1 MFQILLALL
10 LSTMAFAQ
18 LTHESEISTITTG
31 GNQNVETYL
40 FKTLNQYSF
49 DSKLTKFGGHY
60 TYGEASE
67 EVSARD
73 WDVNGKYE
81 QMVSP
86 YYAIYFGEIIE
97 GFRFQGIKARY
108 NSDAGVKYYLIK
120 SDLRNFVSEIGYRYT
135 IEDRYSPSV
144 NQFENKGRLFTEWNE
159 KVSATF
165 QYRLWAEYLPNFT
178 NSDDYLFI
186 YEASATAIMTSIFS
200 LKVAY
205 KGTYDDLPAV
215 EGNKNYDYTY
225 TTSLVAKF

>member
-1 MFQILLALL
+1 MLQIVLALL

-49 DSKLTKFGGHY
+49 DSKLAKLGGHY
-60 TYGEASE
+60 TYGEANE

-73 WDVNGKYE
+73 WDVNGKFE

-86 YYAIYFGEIIE
+86 HLAWYLGEIIE
-97 GFRFQGIKARY
+97 GFRFQGVKARY
-108 NSDAGVKYYLIK
+108 NSDAGFKYYFIK
-120 SDLRNFVSEIGYRYT
+120 TDLRNFVSEVGYRYT
-135 IEDRYSPSV
+135 IEDRYSPGE
-144 NQFENKGRLFTEWNE
+144 NQFENKGRVFTEWNE

-165 QYRLWAEYLPNFT
+165 QYRLWAEYIPNFT
-178 NSDDYLFI
+178 NTSDYLVT

-205 KGTYDDLPAV
+205 KGAYDEEPAI
-215 EGNKNYDYTY
+215 EGNKNYDYTW